1 MPVDI
6 NELVIKTSVNNN
18 SSDTSPAKEK
28 NNYRDIEKIKKII
41 LQECRKMIKEEIEM
55 DKIR

>member
-6 NELVIKTSVNNN
+6 NELIIKTSVNNAA
-18 SSDTSPAKEK
+18 DTSSVRGKD
-28 NNYRDIEKIKKII
+28 NYRDIEKIKKII
-41 LQECRKMIKEEIEM
+41 LEECHKMIKEEIEM

>member
-18 SSDTSPAKEK
+18 PSDTSSSKEK
-28 NNYRDIEKIKKII
+28 NNYHDIEKIKKII